1 MLMSPFLKD
10 INKKKKIFNGG
21 FNMNNKIPYSSYSGN
36 SEHLCKKGDAVEFIQ
51 PWYTPISTTPENT
64 GMAIGGIGN
73 TFTLT
78 PNGNTPNFSFI
89 PGIFVDCSEQ
99 VINFNDF
106 YASVMD
112 VPTIEALQ
120 VVNEQELSV
129 HLNFYPALFDGK
141 KIDKENI
148 SNAIN
153 LIRAALESGN
163 FYKENKDKFI
173 KWNVE
178 FSNKTQLL
186 IESDSSSIDC
196 QLYVALDFFN
206 GLLINDT
213 TRQLSLTAGNNSDIE
228 SVNGSDIEYKA
239 LYPLAEYKYNSF
251 DGINIKRKVV
261 SPIVKED
268 KRLCSMPMHWN
279 HFQITNE
286 SQQTR
291 VITLAQPLQNL
302 IGSTYRKGRDGIQD
316 SACTLSQNPIAQQH
330 KAVKV
335 NDESHGFT
343 GVQLTSQSPYQSD
356 IEGEVVFGVQAENRL
371 TKSGKV
377 SVSVKPTL
385 YTSKVTQQTEFA
397 LKTGRTNTEFQTGI
411 YTGREALS
419 ALVVVQVELEPG
431 ESVDLRFAQVMAH
444 SKVMLNGWHSD
455 KAYTQFYPQA
465 KPALPMLE
473 DVLPKLES
481 IEQQIVKQQTVFL
494 EQAQSKISKPESA
507 LRYATMAMNSL
518 SFLAESTVWDKE
530 DKFLVKECVD
540 YPFFNSLDVYFYGSF
555 SLLYLLPELDG
566 CVMKEFSKAI
576 LAEDFTQRRYWEYEA
591 TPNAELIDEKYQGV
605 RAIRGA
611 VIHDLGSPFDIQPD
625 AYSWH
630 NVKEWKDLAPKYIL
644 MVYRH
649 YQNTQDISVVKE
661 CWQAV
666 TESIDFLSNLIAEG
680 DDLPLTRGTDDTF
693 DNLASHGISIY
704 CASLWVAG
712 LQAASELAQLM
723 GENDLGAGYLTRS
736 KKALATV
743 EQSLW
748 DEKEGYYHFFV
759 TPVQAKH
766 LTGEGYQA
774 LETLG
779 LTLTGD
785 AIVDKNTLNA
795 YLNETDTSININK
808 VSQRVSKKRL
818 LSETAPQAF
827 TQEYL
832 ELVPDS
838 DNSFGDALL
847 ADSYL
852 KLIGL
857 EGIFPQQRIQRA
869 LDYVYKHNF
878 EINSPKLG
886 VANMTLADG
895 SPHEAFQAQDVWI
908 GVQFSVA
915 TALSLAGK
923 SQQAETLMDTVY
935 TALYDYSKI
944 PFAAPEGFN
953 CSVSF
958 DEEVLSESFKLSQI
972 DAKKWLTALK
982 LQKCVLSDGRVSPS
996 LTKDSDKFVN
1006 MLHGEISAEQAIVL
1020 HKWLLSTGLKYTA
1033 GRYFRPGMIFAYMY

>member
-1 MLMSPFLKD
+1 
-10 INKKKKIFNGG
+10 
-21 FNMNNKIPYSSYSGN
+21 MNNKIPYSSYSGN

-112 VPTIEALQ
+112 VPTIDTLQ
-120 VVNEQELSV
+120 VIDEQELSV

-153 LIRAALESGN
+153 LIRAALENGN
-163 FYKENKDKFI
+163 FYKENKDNFI

-335 NDESHGFT
+335 NDESHSFT

-465 KPALPMLE
+465 KPALPMLQ
-473 DVLPKLES
+473 DVLPKLEVIEQKI
-481 IEQQIVKQQTVFL
+481 IEQQTAFL
-494 EQAQSKISKPESA
+494 EQAQSKISQPESA

-666 TESIDFLSNLIAEG
+666 TESIDFLSNLVAEG

-723 GENDLGAGYLTRS
+723 GENDLGAGYLARS

-766 LTGEGYQA
+766 LTGEGYQN

-779 LTLTGD
+779 LTLTGE
-785 AIVDKNTLNA
+785 AIADKNTLNA
-795 YLNETDTSININK
+795 YLNETDTSINISK

-838 DNSFGDALL
+838 DNSFGDAML

-857 EGIFPQQRIQRA
+857 EGIFPQERIQRA

-886 VANMTLADG
+886 VANMTLVDG

-958 DEEVLSESFKLSQI
+958 DEKDLSESFKLSQN

-982 LQKCVLSDGRVSPS
+982 LQKCVLSDGRVSPD
-996 LTKDSDKFVN
+996 LTKDSDKFVS
-1006 MLHGEISAEQAIVL
+1006 MLQGEISAEQAMIL

>member
-1 MLMSPFLKD
+1 
-10 INKKKKIFNGG
+10 
-21 FNMNNKIPYSSYSGN
+21 MNNKIPYTSYSGN

-64 GMAIGGIGN
+64 GMAVGGIGN

-106 YASVMD
+106 YASVMN
-112 VPTIEALQ
+112 VPTIDTLQ
-120 VVNEQELSV
+120 VLNEQELSV

-141 KIDKENI
+141 KIESREM
-148 SNAIN
+148 SNAIG
-153 LIRAALESGN
+153 LIQAALKNGR
-163 FYKENKDKFI
+163 FYQENKANFT

-186 IESDSSSIDC
+186 IEEDSGSTIC

-213 TRQLSLTAGNNSDIE
+213 TRLLSLTAGDNNDMDSISGSDID
-228 SVNGSDIEYKA
+228 SVNGRDIEYQA
-239 LYPLAEYKYNSF
+239 LYPLAEYKYSSF
-251 DGINIKRKVV
+251 EDINIKRKVV
-261 SPIVKED
+261 SPIVKEN
-268 KRLCSMPMHWN
+268 KRLCSLPMHWN
-279 HFQITNE
+279 HFELTNNS
-286 SQQTR
+286 SQPR

-302 IGSTYRKGRDGIQD
+302 IGSTYQKGRDGIQD
-316 SACTLSQNPIAQQH
+316 SACTLSQNPIAQKH
-330 KAVKV
+330 EVV
-335 NDESHGFT
+335 NLKGESGSFT
-343 GVQLTSQSPYQSD
+343 GVQLSSQSPYQSD
-356 IEGEVVFGVQAENRL
+356 IEGEVVFGVQADNHL
-371 TKSGKV
+371 TESGKV
-377 SVSVKPTL
+377 SISVKPTL
-385 YTSKVTQQTEFA
+385 YTSKTAQQTEFA
-397 LKTGRTNTEFQTGI
+397 LKTGRTNAEFQTGI

-419 ALVVVQVELEPG
+419 ALVVVQVELEAG

-455 KAYTQFYPQA
+455 KAYTQFYPQV

-473 DVLPKLES
+473 DMLPKLEA
-481 IEQQIVKQQTVFL
+481 IEQQIVAQQTTFL
-494 EQAQSKISKPESA
+494 EQAQNKISQPESA

-576 LAEDFTQRRYWEYEA
+576 LAEDFTERRYWEYEA
-591 TPNAELIDEKYQGV
+591 TPNAELIDDKYQGV

-649 YQNTQDISVVKE
+649 YQNTQDLSVVNE

-723 GENDLGAGYLTRS
+723 GESERANGYLTRS

-748 DEKEGYYHFFV
+748 DDKEGYYHFFV

-766 LTGEGYQA
+766 LTSAGYQA

-779 LTLTGD
+779 LSLTGD
-785 AIVDKNTLNA
+785 AIADKNTLNT
-795 YLNETDTSININK
+795 YLNETDTSISISISK

-832 ELVPDS
+832 NLVPDS

-857 EGIFPQQRIQRA
+857 EGIFPQENIQRA

-953 CSVSF
+953 CSVSVNEK
-958 DEEVLSESFKLSQI
+958 DLMEVFKLTQN
-972 DAKKWLTALK
+972 DAKNWLSVLK
-982 LQKCVLSDGRVSPS
+982 CQNCVLSDGRINPA
-996 LTKDSDKFVN
+996 LTKDTDNFVK
-1006 MLHGEISAEQAIVL
+1006 MVSGEIPLEKLAGL

-1033 GRYFRPGMIFAYMY
+1033 GRYFRPGMIFAYLY

>member
-1 MLMSPFLKD
+1 MSPFLKD
-10 INKKKKIFNGG
+10 INKKNKIFNGG
-21 FNMNNKIPYSSYSGN
+21 FNMKNKIPYTSYSGN

-51 PWYTPISTTPENT
+51 PWYTPISTTPKNT
-64 GMAIGGIGN
+64 GMAVGGIGN

-112 VPTIEALQ
+112 VPTIDTLQ
-120 VVNEQELSV
+120 VFNEQELSV
-129 HLNFYPALFDGK
+129 HLNFYPALFDGN
-141 KIDKENI
+141 KIDNKEM
-148 SNAIN
+148 SNALS
-153 LIRAALESGN
+153 LIKTALKNGN
-163 FYKENKDKFI
+163 FYQENKDNFI

-178 FSNKTQLL
+178 LSNKTQLL
-186 IESDSSSIDC
+186 IEENSSSIVC

-213 TRQLSLTAGNNSDIE
+213 TRLLSLTVDGNNDIE

-251 DGINIKRKVV
+251 DDIKIKRKVV

-268 KRLCSMPMHWN
+268 KRLCSLPMHWN
-279 HFQITNE
+279 HFELTNN
-286 SQQTR
+286 SDKTR
-291 VITLAQPLQNL
+291 VVTLVQPLQNL
-302 IGSTYRKGRDGIQD
+302 IGSTYQKGRDGIQD
-316 SACTLSQNPIAQQH
+316 STCTLSQNPIAQQH
-330 KAVKV
+330 DAVNLKG
-335 NDESHGFT
+335 ESCSFT
-343 GVQLTSQSPYQSD
+343 GVQLYSQSPYQSD
-356 IEGEVVFGVQAENRL
+356 IEGEVVFGVQTDNRL
-371 TKSGKV
+371 TESGKV
-377 SVSVKPTL
+377 SVSVKPTF
-385 YTSKVTQQTEFA
+385 YTSKTAKQTEFA
-397 LKTGRTNTEFQTGI
+397 LKTGRTNGEFQTGI

-419 ALVVVQVELEPG
+419 ALVVVQVELEAG

-473 DVLPKLES
+473 DVLPELET
-481 IEQQIVKQQTVFL
+481 IEQQIVEQQTAFL
-494 EQAQSKISKPESA
+494 KQANTKISQPDSA

-591 TPNAELIDEKYQGV
+591 TPNAELIDDKYQGV

-666 TESIDFLSNLIAEG
+666 TESIEFLSNLVAEG

-723 GENDLGAGYLTRS
+723 DESERAAGYLARS

-748 DEKEGYYHFFV
+748 DDKEGYYHFFV

-766 LTGEGYQA
+766 LTGQGYQV

-785 AIVDKNTLNA
+785 TIADKNILND
-795 YLNETDTSININK
+795 YLSQTDISIDVSK

-818 LSETAPQAF
+818 LSETAPHAF

-832 ELVPDS
+832 DLVPDS

-857 EGIFPQQRIQRA
+857 EGIFPEDRIQRA

-915 TALSLAGK
+915 TALNLAGK

-953 CSVSF
+953 CSVSI
-958 DEEVLSESFKLSQI
+958 DEKDLTEYFKLSQN
-972 DAKKWLTALK
+972 DAKSWLLALK
-982 LQKCVLSDGRVSPS
+982 YQKCVLSDGRVSPS
-996 LTKDSDKFVN
+996 LTKDSDKFVS
-1006 MLHGEISAEQAIVL
+1006 MLQGKISAEYAIVL

-1033 GRYFRPGMIFAYMY
+1033 GRYFRPGMIFAYLY